1 MKVPDAALAYADEHR
16 DAFLDDLKA
25 LLRIPSISTLPE
37 HAKDVQRA
45 AQFVADQLNV
55 IGLKKV
61 KVIKTAGHPLVYG
74 EWLAAPEKPTVL
86 VYGHYDVQPVDP
98 IDEWKSEP
106 FEPEVRDDN
115 LYARGAVDDKGQMLG
130 LVKALESLSRT
141 SGGTFPVNLKV
152 LIEGEEEYGGE
163 AIEAYVRAHP
173 KELAC
178 DVALVADTGMPAPG
192 VPSLVYGLRGIVYTE
207 IEARGAKQDL
217 HSGAYGGVA
226 PNPIH
231 ALAIV
236 LAELKGRDGHITIPQ
251 LYKKLKP
258 ISDDERALWKRN
270 PVDVSAQLK
279 HDMGVKVLPGEQDY
293 EPTERLGFRPTLE
306 VHGIVGGFVGEGAKT
321 VIPATAKAKVSLRL
335 PPELD
340 PDEVLGLLKKRVAE
354 LCPPGVKM
362 TVHDVHGGRGVLVPL
377 DSVYI
382 RAAEQ
387 ALEQEW
393 GRPPVFEREGGSIPV
408 GALFDSELHVPVI
421 FMGTGLPD
429 DNIHAPNEKYHVP
442 NFYHLIRQAIRFL
455 TIIGNDPA
463 VLARPATMNAK
474 AKAASNGKKAEAAGK
489 AEKTGSKASADKKS
503 ATKSAGKSGGK
514 KR

>member
-1 MKVPDAALAYADEHR
+1 MAKASDAALAYADEHR
-16 DAFLDDLKA
+16 EAFLEDLKV

-37 HAKDVQRA
+37 HKEDIQRA
-45 AQFVADQLNV
+45 AQFVADQLSA

-74 EWLAAPEKPTVL
+74 EWLDAAEKPTVL
-86 VYGHYDVQPVDP
+86 MYGHYDVQPVDP
-98 IDEWKSEP
+98 INEWTSKP
-106 FEPEVRDDN
+106 FEPEVRNDN

-130 LVKALESLSRT
+130 LVKALESLAHT
-141 SGGTFPVNLKV
+141 GGGKFPVNVKV
-152 LIEGEEEYGGE
+152 LIEGEEEYGGA
-163 AIEAYVRAHP
+163 AIEDYVRTHP

-178 DVALVADTGMPAPG
+178 DVALIADTGMPAPG

-217 HSGAYGGVA
+217 HSGSYGGVA

-270 PVDVSAQLK
+270 PVNVSAQLK

-321 VIPATAKAKVSLRL
+321 VIPSAAKAKVSLRL

-340 PDEVLGLLKKRVAE
+340 PDEVLGWLKKRVAE
-354 LCPPGVKM
+354 LCPPGVTM

-393 GRPPVFEREGGSIPV
+393 GRKPVFEREGGSIPV
-408 GALFDSELHVPVI
+408 GALFDSELHVPII

-429 DNIHAPNEKYHVP
+429 DNIHAPNEKYHLP
-442 NFYHLIRQAIRFL
+442 NYYHLIRQAIRFL
-455 TIIGNDPA
+455 VIIGNDPA
-463 VLARPATMNAK
+463 VVARPTTMKALAK
-474 AKAASNGKKAEAAGK
+474 SSSNGKKPVK
-489 AEKTGSKASADKKS
+489 ADRKVSADKKRAS
-503 ATKSAGKSGGK
+503 KSGSK
-514 KR
+514 KG